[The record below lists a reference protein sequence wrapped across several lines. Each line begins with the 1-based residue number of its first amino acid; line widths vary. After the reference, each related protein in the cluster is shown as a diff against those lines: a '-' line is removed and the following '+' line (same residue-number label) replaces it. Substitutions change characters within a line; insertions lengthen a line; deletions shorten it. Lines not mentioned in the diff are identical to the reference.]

1 MTGKIYHVKNPP
13 PPPPE
18 TELKAKL
25 ITYPDDTEEKECP
38 LSLLFFAH
46 HSTVICTIES

>member
-1 MTGKIYHVKNPP
+1 MTGKIYHVKNS
-13 PPPPE
+13 PPE